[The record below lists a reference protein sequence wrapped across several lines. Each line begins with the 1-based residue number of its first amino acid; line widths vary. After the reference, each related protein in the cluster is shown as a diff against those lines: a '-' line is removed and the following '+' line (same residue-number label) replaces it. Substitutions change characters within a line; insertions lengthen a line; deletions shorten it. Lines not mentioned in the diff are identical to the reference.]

1 MAGNILILTGD
12 QKRHQWFCHQ
22 LSKKFLL
29 SAIFAESFQ
38 YPEPTPHSEQERVA
52 WDWFF
57 SRRRKYENKHFSIAP
72 EILPKNRPEIIPV
85 SLGELN
91 FPQTLA
97 RIKSFAPDI
106 ILVYGT
112 SILGPELLKH
122 YPRSILNLHVGL
134 PQYYRGSS
142 CNVWPIVNAE
152 LMCLGACVHRVD
164 AGIDTGEIL
173 VQARIEMFPDDDE
186 QDLAGK
192 TLMLGVQLMISA
204 AQNWRDETVCAPQE
218 NIKGKLY
225 LMKDF
230 TPAVT
235 LKLKQLVESGGLKKM
250 IIHSQAE
257 NFQ

>member
-1 MAGNILILTGD
+1 MILTGD
-12 QKRHQWFCHQ
+12 QIRHQWFCHQ
-22 LSKKFLL
+22 LSKNFLIP
-29 SAIFAESFQ
+29 AIFAESFQ
-38 YPEPTPHSEQERVA
+38 YPEPTPQSEQERVA

-57 SRRRKYENKHFSIAP
+57 SRRRAYENKHFCIAP
-72 EILPKNRPEIIPV
+72 EIHPKNRPEIIPV
-85 SLGELN
+85 SQGELN
-91 FPQTLA
+91 FPETLA

-152 LMCLGACVHRVD
+152 LMSLGACVHRVD
-164 AGIDTGEIL
+164 AGIDTGEIMA
-173 VQARIEMFPDDDE
+173 QARIEMSPDDDE

-192 TLMLGVQLMISA
+192 TLMLGTRLMISVV
-204 AQNWRDETVCAPQE
+204 QKWGDETAIAPQE

-235 LKLKQLVESGGLKKM
+235 LKLKQSVESGELKKM
-250 IIHSQAE
+250 IIRSLAEKSQ
-257 NFQ
+257 

>member
-1 MAGNILILTGD
+1 MASNILILTGE
-12 QKRHQWFCHQ
+12 QNRHQWFCHQ
-22 LSKKFLL
+22 LSKNFPIQ
-29 SAIFAESFQ
+29 AVFAESFQ
-38 YPEPTPHSEQERVA
+38 YPQPKPQSEQERVA

-57 SRRRKYENKHFSIAP
+57 SRRQKYENEHFSIAP
-72 EILPKNRPEIIPV
+72 EIHSGNRPEIIPV
-85 SLGELN
+85 SQGELN
-91 FPQTLA
+91 FPKTLA

-112 SILGPELLKH
+112 SILGPDLLKH

-142 CNVWPIVNAE
+142 CNVWPIFNAE
-152 LMCLGACVHRVD
+152 LKCLGACVHRVD

-173 VQARIEMFPDDDE
+173 AQASIDISPDDDE

-192 TLMLGVQLMISA
+192 TLMLGIQLIVSTV
-204 AQNWRDETVCAPQE
+204 QNWRDETVSAPQE

-250 IIHSQAE
+250 IISRQAE
-257 NFQ
+257 NSQ

>member
-1 MAGNILILTGD
+1 MARNILILTGD
-12 QKRHQWFCHQ
+12 QTRHQWFYHQ
-22 LSKKFLL
+22 LSKKFPIQ
-29 SAIFAESFQ
+29 AVFAESFQ
-38 YPEPTPHSEQERVA
+38 YPEPKPQSEQERIG

-57 SRRRKYENKHFSIAP
+57 SRRRKYENKHFRVAP
-72 EILPKNRPEIIPV
+72 EILPRNRPEIIPV
-85 SLGELN
+85 SQGELN

-112 SILGPELLKH
+112 SILGPDLLKH

-142 CNVWPIVNAE
+142 CNVWPIVNEE

-173 VQARIEMFPDDDE
+173 AQARIDISPDDDE
-186 QDLAGK
+186 QDLVGK
-192 TLMLGVQLMISA
+192 TLMLGIELMISVV
-204 AQNWRDETVCAPQE
+204 QNWRDEMVRAPQE

-235 LKLKQLVESGGLKKM
+235 LKLQQLVESGGLKKM
-250 IIHSQAE
+250 IIRSQAE
-257 NFQ
+257 ISQ